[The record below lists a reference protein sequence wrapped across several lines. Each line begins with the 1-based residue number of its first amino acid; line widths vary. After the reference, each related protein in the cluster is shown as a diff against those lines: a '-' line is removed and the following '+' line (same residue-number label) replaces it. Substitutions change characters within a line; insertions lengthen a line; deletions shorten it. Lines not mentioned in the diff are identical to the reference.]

1 MRQLVWV
8 TLCVSSVTAWAQVAP
23 EAEWEALEP
32 APSSVPVVPS
42 EPSAPPAPPLPA
54 PPAFVP
60 PAANRLRSS
69 VRAPVPVVREDP
81 NRVSV
86 NGALSL
92 GQWKRA
98 QTLYLGF
105 PFLGIRLGLGLTD
118 RIDLFIGMDSFW
130 GMMNEPRASV
140 RWNVWQGQNWAF
152 AAVLEAG
159 CAFFNVRPAADVNGA
174 RWLSGRR
181 NYNIVPG
188 VLLSYQSDA
197 YRATRVFFDVRYQG
211 AIDTEPFQRD
221 PLGGVPPSAMLGHN
235 ALFRVGVELPLSPRS
250 SVVFGLNLDAH
261 FRTGDSV
268 MMPGLQVGIVT
279 AL

>member
-1 MRQLVWV
+1 MRRFVFV
-8 TLCVSSVTAWAQVAP
+8 TLCVSSYAAWGQVAP

-32 APSSVPVVPS
+32 PPSSAKVAPA
-42 EPSAPPAPPLPA
+42 EPLAPPAPPSPPLPA
-54 PPAFVP
+54 SVP
-60 PAANRLRSS
+60 PLPNRLRAS
-69 VRAPVPVVREDP
+69 VRQPIVREDP

-86 NGALSL
+86 NGAFSL

-118 RIDLFIGMDSFW
+118 HIDLFIGMDSFW

-140 RWNVWQGQNWAF
+140 RWSVWQGQNWAF

-159 CAFFNVRPAADVNGA
+159 WAFFNTRPAADVHGA

-197 YRATRVFFDVRYQG
+197 HRATRVFFDVRYQG

-221 PLGGVPPSAMLGHN
+221 PLGGVPPTAMLGNN

-261 FRTGDSV
+261 FRTEDSV